1 MSLLSFFHPGIIRVK
16 NKLDRE
22 AHTDLTFIVIATDN
36 GVPAMSSLAT
46 VYVRLLD
53 VNDNN
58 PKFPAHPSLYHVSED
73 AAIGHVVTTITGT
86 DADVGHFGALFYTLS
101 GVDNDGTF
109 SIIEDTVSN
118 KQPWPCTCLT
128 KQWSSSVI
136 SIEFYAQQ
144 KPSL

>member
-1 MSLLSFFHPGIIRVK
+1 
-16 NKLDRE
+16 
-22 AHTDLTFIVIATDN
+22 
-36 GVPAMSSLAT
+36 MSSLAT

-58 PKFPAHPSLYHVSED
+58 PQFPAHPSLYHVSED

-86 DADVGHFGALFYTLS
+86 DADVGNFGALFYTLS

-144 KPSL
+144 KNFFINPNFHLCKKTKMKKGFSKIEILNVNSYL